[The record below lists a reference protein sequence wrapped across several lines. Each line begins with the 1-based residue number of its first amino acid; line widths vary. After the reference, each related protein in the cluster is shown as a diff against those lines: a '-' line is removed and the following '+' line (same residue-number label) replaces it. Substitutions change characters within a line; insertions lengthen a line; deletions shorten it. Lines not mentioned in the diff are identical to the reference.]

1 MAFPT
6 GTSINTTNLDSGAD
20 DPSLARADIYNAVV
34 ALNNIIA
41 SADTADGV
49 ALLTASN
56 KYDSTKFPTTI
67 AVTGTQT
74 IAPTSGIVNIQDVL
88 RLTALPQSSITA
100 LASPQLGDI
109 SISTNADSGN
119 AAVCF
124 YDGTDWRYMGFG
136 NLTVL

>member
-6 GTSINTTNLDSGAD
+6 GTSIDTTNLDSGTD
-20 DPSLARADIYNAVV
+20 DPSLARGDLYNAVV

-49 ALLTASN
+49 ALLNASN

-74 IAPTSGIVNIQDVL
+74 IAPTSGVVNIQDVI
-88 RLTALPQSSITA
+88 RLTALTATSISS
-100 LASPQLGDI
+100 LPSPQLGDI
-109 SISTNADSGN
+109 AISTNADGGSP
-119 AAVCF
+119 AVCF
-124 YDGTDWRYMGFG
+124 YDGADWTYLGFG

>member
-49 ALLTASN
+49 ALLNASN

-74 IAPTSGIVNIQDVL
+74 IAPTSGVVNIQDVL
-88 RLTALPQSSITA
+88 RLTALPATSISA

-109 SISTNADSGN
+109 AISTNAAGGN
-119 AAVCF
+119 PAFCVYTGSA
-124 YDGTDWRYMGFG
+124 WRYLAMSTFTA
-136 NLTVL
+136 L

>member
-6 GTSINTTNLDSGAD
+6 GTSIDTTNLDSGTD
-20 DPSLARADIYNAVV
+20 DPSLARGDLYNAVV

-41 SADTADGV
+41 SADTASGV
-49 ALLTASN
+49 ALLSASN

-74 IAPTSGIVNIQDVL
+74 IAPTSGVVNIQDVL
-88 RLTALPQSSITA
+88 RLTALPATSISA

-109 SISTNADSGN
+109 AISTNAAGGN
-119 AAVCF
+119 PAFCV
-124 YDGTDWRYMGFG
+124 YTGTAWRYLAMSTFTA
-136 NLTVL
+136 L

>member
-6 GTSINTTNLDSGAD
+6 GTSINTTNLDSGTD

-49 ALLTASN
+49 ALLNASN

-74 IAPTSGIVNIQDVL
+74 IAPTSGVVNIQDVL
-88 RLTALPQSSITA
+88 RLTALPATSISA

-109 SISTNADSGN
+109 AISTNAAGGN
-119 AAVCF
+119 PAFCVYTGSA
-124 YDGTDWRYMGFG
+124 WRYLAMSTFTA
-136 NLTVL
+136 L